1 MRFWNT
7 YKAAPGAIPVPFLKD
22 FDQVRMAAFFDA
34 GNVWCSGNNVT
45 INDQFGNPVESCPE
59 SARFGFD
66 NLRYAAGLSGIW
78 VSPFGL
84 VSVSVAK
91 PIGAKPGDEIQ
102 QFQFTFG
109 NSF

>member
-1 MRFWNT
+1 MV
-7 YKAAPGAIPVPFLKD
+7 AGAEVIIPVPFLKD

-34 GNVWCSGNNVT
+34 GNVWCSGSNIIVT
-45 INDQFGNPVESCPE
+45 NQFGATSETCPE
-59 SARFGFD
+59 ASRFGFD

-91 PIGAKPGDEIQ
+91 PIGDKPGDQIQ